1 MNVDQATVCG
11 YFNQGTTCKSVNRTL
26 KDLTLRNN
34 KMKMRANIQIELE
47 AADIMEA
54 KTIIEQLQED
64 LEPIEKKYGSIN
76 LTVKERRGIK
86 PTKRS
91 T

>member
-1 MNVDQATVCG
+1 
-11 YFNQGTTCKSVNRTL
+11 
-26 KDLTLRNN
+26 
-34 KMKMRANIQIELE
+34 MKMRATVQIELE

-54 KTIIEQLQED
+54 KTIIEQLQND
-64 LEPIEKKYGSIN
+64 LSPIEKKYGEVTLS
-76 LTVKERRGIK
+76 VKERRGIK

>member
-11 YFNQGTTCKSVNRTL
+11 YFNQGTTCKRVNRTL

-34 KMKMRANIQIELE
+34 KMKMRATVQIELE
-47 AADIMEA
+47 ATDIMEA
-54 KTIIEQLQED
+54 KTIIEQLQND

>member
-1 MNVDQATVCG
+1 MNADQATVCG
-11 YFNQGTTCKSVNRTL
+11 YFNQGTTCKRVNRTL